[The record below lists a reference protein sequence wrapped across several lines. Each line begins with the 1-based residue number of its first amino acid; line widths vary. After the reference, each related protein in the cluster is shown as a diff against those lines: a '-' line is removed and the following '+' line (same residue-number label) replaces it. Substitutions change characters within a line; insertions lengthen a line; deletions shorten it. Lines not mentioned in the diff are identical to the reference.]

1 MKEKQ
6 KSRPLHFVTGKSKDE
21 LKREIATSLTPEERL
36 RKLNRM
42 IRFSKKFSPN
52 YRRALEQRINEGNV
66 FILR

>member
-1 MKEKQ
+1 MKEKH
-6 KSRPLHFVTGKSKDE
+6 KGRPLHFVTDKSKDE
-21 LKREIATSLTPEERL
+21 LKREKATSLTPEERL

-42 IRFSKKFSPN
+42 IRFSKKFSAN